1 MYFNHVQS
9 PRKMVAGGKSVFDKK
24 KLKIEM
30 KMSILLK
37 FQRMPTSQYKL

>member
-9 PRKMVAGGKSVFDKK
+9 PRKMVAGENSAFDKK

-37 FQRMPTSQYKL
+37 FQRMPNSE